1 MNETRPKRL
10 AIIYGTRPEAIKL
23 APLIQAL
30 DKFPE
35 IETVCISTQQHSSLL
50 STALEAS
57 SVATDLEID
66 APDRTS
72 VQTLVSSIALGLES
86 PIAEC
91 DAVIVQGDTVSAFAG
106 ALAGFLQKIPVI
118 HLEAGLRTSTLLSP
132 HPEEGLR
139 RAISHITSFH
149 LAPTQ
154 GARQNLE
161 SEGIPPTSIVVTG
174 NTSIDAIKEQLVKA
188 QIKNPVA
195 DTRNRK
201 YCVVTVHRR
210 ENWGIPMQR
219 IAQAISQLAT
229 KFPDVDFLC
238 PLHPNPLVRS
248 VFDKLPTQNNL
259 VVMDPISHD
268 EFVSM
273 LAGSE
278 VIFSDSGGIQ
288 EETTVLG
295 IPIVILRDETERP
308 EVIASGLGFIAGT
321 DSSAIVNIGTHLL
334 KLRLAHKFAPTESSP
349 FGDGRAGERS
359 ALSVRAFVLGDAL
372 PNDMAGMD

>member
-1 MNETRPKRL
+1 MTETRPKRL
-10 AIIYGTRPEAIKL
+10 AIIYGTRPEAIKM

-30 DKFPE
+30 GKFPE

-50 STALEAS
+50 TPALEAS

-86 PIAEC
+86 PIAAC

-106 ALAGFLQKIPVI
+106 ALAGFLQQIPVI

-154 GARQNLE
+154 GARENLE
-161 SEGIPPTSIVVTG
+161 DEGIPPTSIVVTG
-174 NTSIDAIKEQLVKA
+174 NTSIDAIKDQLVKA
-188 QIKNPVA
+188 QVKHPVA
-195 DTRNRK
+195 GTQNRK
-201 YCVVTVHRR
+201 YCIVTVHRR
-210 ENWGIPMQR
+210 ENWGEPMQK
-219 IAQAISQLAT
+219 IAAAISQLAT
-229 KFPDVDFLC
+229 KFPDIDFIC
-238 PLHPNPLVRS
+238 PLHPNPIVRF
-248 VFDKLPTQNNL
+248 VFDNLPIQRNL
-259 VVMDPISHD
+259 VVIDPVAHN

-273 LAGSE
+273 LSGSE

-308 EVIASGLGFIAGT
+308 EVVASGLGFIAGT
-321 DSSAIVNIGTHLL
+321 DSRAIVNIGTHLL
-334 KLRLAHKFAPTESSP
+334 KLRLAHKFAPAESSP
-349 FGDGRAGERS
+349 FGDGLAGERS
-359 ALSVRAFVLGDAL
+359 AQSIRAFVFGL
-372 PNDMAGMD
+372 PLPEDMASVI